1 VAPRARARYSLRMRN
16 ALQGSPVLSDGRF
29 LRVVRYLSYLYDPE
43 RVTEVI
49 RGAVRELLD
58 ADGACFILREG
69 ELAYYA
75 DEDAIAPLWKGRRFP
90 LGECLSGRS
99 MLRREPAV
107 VEDALRDPRAPRA
120 VYEKTFVRGLALMP
134 IRLEDPVGALGA
146 YWARPHR
153 ATPAELDA
161 LRGLA
166 DVAGLALM
174 AGFREN
180 GMMPPCSTPAKP
192 ATRPS

>member
-1 VAPRARARYSLRMRN
+1 MKDGLQDAPALR
-16 ALQGSPVLSDGRF
+16 DGRF
-29 LRVVRYLSYLYDPE
+29 MRVVRYLAYLYDPE

-49 RGAVRELLD
+49 RGAVRELTD

-90 LGECLSGRS
+90 LGECVGGWSI
-99 MLRREPAV
+99 LRGEPAV
-107 VEDALRDPRAPRA
+107 AEDALRDPRVPRKL
-120 VYEKTFVRGLALMP
+120 YEKTFVRGLAVMP
-134 IRLEDPVGALGA
+134 IRPEDPVGALAA

-166 DVAGLALM
+166 EVAGLALT
-174 AGFREN
+174 AGWRQY
-180 GMMPPCSTPAKP
+180 GMMPPCSWPVSPAS
-192 ATRPS
+192 RPSS

>member
-1 VAPRARARYSLRMRN
+1 M
-16 ALQGSPVLSDGRF
+16 SDGPRDSTVLTDRRF
-29 LRVVRYLSYLYDPE
+29 LRVIRYLSYLYDPE

-49 RGAVRELLD
+49 RGAVRELAQ

-69 ELAYYA
+69 EFAYYA

-90 LGECLSGRS
+90 LGECVSGWS

-107 VEDALRDPRAPRA
+107 VEDALRDPRVPRRL
-120 VYEKTFVRGLALMP
+120 YEKTFVRALVIMP
-134 IRLEDPVGALGA
+134 VRLEDPIGALGA

-153 ATPAELDA
+153 ATPAQLDA

-166 DVAGLALM
+166 DVAGLALT
-174 AGFREN
+174 AAWRQY
-180 GMMPPCSTPAKP
+180 GMMPACSTPASP
-192 ATRPS
+192 ATRPSSSRS

>member
-1 VAPRARARYSLRMRN
+1 MRN
-16 ALQGSPVLSDGRF
+16 GFQDSPVLMDRRF
-29 LRVVRYLSYLYDPE
+29 MRVIRYLSYLYDPE

-49 RGAVRELLD
+49 RGAVRELTD

-69 ELAYYA
+69 ELVYYA

-90 LGECLSGRS
+90 LGECVSGWS
-99 MLRREPAV
+99 ILRREPAV
-107 VEDALRDPRAPRA
+107 VEDALCDPRVSRRL
-120 VYEKTFVRGLALMP
+120 YEKTFVRGLAIMP
-134 IRLEDPVGALGA
+134 IRFEDPVGALGA

-174 AGFREN
+174 AGLRQY
-180 GMMPPCSTPAKP
+180 GMMGPCSSPASP
-192 ATRPS
+192 ASRPSS